1 MGRATSLGPP
11 AANGTTRVSGRL
23 GQFCAAAVPGK
34 ASKASIAPNAGTRAP
49 IARFLLLHMVRS
61 WSCRRGVLECAG
73 HALSF
78 RCDKRAIAK
87 VPPLGFP
94 LPHHI
99 ARGVIRH
106 Q

>member
-1 MGRATSLGPP
+1 
-11 AANGTTRVSGRL
+11 
-23 GQFCAAAVPGK
+23 
-34 ASKASIAPNAGTRAP
+34 
-49 IARFLLLHMVRS
+49 VRS

-94 LPHHI
+94 LPRHI
-99 ARGVIRH
+99 ALGITHPAEHATAARH
-106 Q
+106 VAVAAFPVKNRPETGKSNQRSFPTAAGWCFTPARLRLAFPKCAARPAE